1 MPSCKSPF
9 PFHARVSPCMCHPGF
24 IQVLA
29 RRALVLRLWK
39 ELYLVISNS
48 KQSPLR
54 NPDGGRSYVD
64 AEAIAGLKPKDLDS
78 VETEPLLYAGAPV
91 DNGRMLLLLE
101 PTARGAWRLKRSLR
115 LHLYVSDPP
124 CGDASIFEQ
133 FESRRGALELSSS
146 ANDPPTSCP
155 NLKGEIESGH
165 IETKSLAEPST
176 AGYLDSSMRAYC
188 RVRQEGGSQERGER
202 SSSGEEFHKG
212 GDKCCCCYGG
222 SDQSTKLSKREDES
236 GRSDRMT
243 KRHRCNALDEPGARA
258 PSTSS
263 SFRQN
268 FGDDRD
274 GVVGQQE
281 KMTFTGAKIIAA
293 VKERGAID
301 QEFDAADRLGKTAGE
316 LVLRIDREQ
325 EQTLGAL
332 RIKSSRSNISEGGRT
347 MSMSCSDKLAK
358 WAVLGVQVR
367 LMAVAS
373 DRSQACVGLD
383 RASVSMLKSS
393 SV

>member
-1 MPSCKSPF
+1 
-9 PFHARVSPCMCHPGF
+9 MCHTGF

-29 RRALVLRLWK
+29 RRALLLRLWK
-39 ELYLVISNS
+39 ELYLAISNS
-48 KQSPLR
+48 KQSPSR
-54 NPDGGRSYVD
+54 NPDGGRSHAD
-64 AEAIAGLKPKDLDS
+64 AEAIAALRPKDLDGL
-78 VETEPLLYAGAPV
+78 ETEPFLYAGVPV
-91 DNGRMLLLLE
+91 DDERMFLLLE

-124 CGDASIFEQ
+124 CGDASIFER
-133 FESRRGALELSSS
+133 FESRRSGALGLSPS
-146 ANDPPTSCP
+146 ASDPPTSCP
-155 NLKGEIESGH
+155 NPEGEIKSCQ

-176 AGYLDSSMRAYC
+176 AGYLDSSLRTYC
-188 RVRQEGGSQERGER
+188 RVRQEGGGQERGER

-212 GDKCCCCYGG
+212 GDGCCCCYGDIDRG
-222 SDQSTKLSKREDES
+222 TKLSTREDES
-236 GRSDRMT
+236 GCSDRLT
-243 KRHRCNALDEPGARA
+243 KRHRCNALGD
-258 PSTSS
+258 PSVRSPS
-263 SFRQN
+263 ASHN

-274 GVVGQQE
+274 GVAGQQE

-293 VKERGAID
+293 VKERGATD
-301 QEFDAADRLGKTAGE
+301 QEFDAADLLGRTAGE

-373 DRSQACVGLD
+373 DRSQACIGLGC
-383 RASVSMLKSS
+383 ASVLTLKSS